1 MAARLDTNK
10 SACPSNGA
18 CAMLNFLA
26 KRLAQLIPTLFFV
39 SVMIFSLQHL
49 LPGDPALV
57 MAGEER
63 DPAVIEKIRHQYRL
77 DRPIPVQYFY
87 WMKGVLSGDFGES
100 LRNKEPVLKLIAEK
114 LPVTLQLASMAI
126 VIALLIGIPAGI
138 VSAVKKDTA
147 WDYGANL
154 FALWGISTPNF
165 WLGIMLIFLFSI
177 KLGWLPASGYVSP
190 FEDWRASLAATI
202 MPAFVLGNAIAAIL
216 MRHTRGAM
224 LQVLDSDYIRT
235 ARAKGL
241 SETAVILRHALRNA
255 LTPVITLGALELG
268 TLLSGAVLTEQIF
281 SIPGFGKL
289 IVDAVFNRDYAVV
302 QGVVLVTA
310 TVYITLNLIADLA
323 YMLVNPRL
331 RA

>member
-1 MAARLDTNK
+1 
-10 SACPSNGA
+10 
-18 CAMLNFLA
+18 MLTFLA
-26 KRLAQLIPTLFFV
+26 RRIAQIVPTLIFV
-39 SVMIFSLQHL
+39 SLLIFSLQHL

-63 DPAVIEKIRHQYRL
+63 DPAVIEQIRKQYRL
-77 DRPIPVQYFY
+77 DRPIPVQYAY
-87 WMKGVLSGDFGES
+87 WAKGVLSGDLGES
-100 LRNKEPVLKLIAEK
+100 LRVKVPVRALIAEK
-114 LPVTLQLASMAI
+114 LPVTLQLAAMAI
-126 VIALLIGIPAGI
+126 LIAFLIGIPAGI
-138 VSAVKKDTA
+138 ISAVKQDTA

-177 KLGWLPASGYVSP
+177 KLGWLPASGYVP
-190 FEDWRASLAATI
+190 LTENWRASLAATI

-216 MRHTRGAM
+216 MRHTRSAM
-224 LQVLDSDYIRT
+224 LQVLHSDYIRT
-235 ARAKGL
+235 ARAKGI
-241 SETAVILRHALRNA
+241 SERQVILRHALRNA

-268 TLLSGAVLTEQIF
+268 TLLSGAVLTEQVF

-310 TVYITLNLIADLA
+310 TVYITLNLIADIA
-323 YMLVNPRL
+323 YILVNPRL
-331 RA
+331 RS